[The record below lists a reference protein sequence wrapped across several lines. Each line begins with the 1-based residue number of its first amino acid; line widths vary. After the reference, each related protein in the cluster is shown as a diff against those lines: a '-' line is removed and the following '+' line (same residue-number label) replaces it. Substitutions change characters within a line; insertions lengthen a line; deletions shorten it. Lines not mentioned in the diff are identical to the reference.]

1 MFCELI
7 ASPNDY
13 SPLFLKC
20 FQCNMKGH
28 IAIDC
33 KYFNMIK
40 GNLLNEEI
48 KTNNNQALRKEMIYN
63 WTEDKIQ

>member
-1 MFCELI
+1 
-7 ASPNDY
+7 
-13 SPLFLKC
+13 
-20 FQCNMKGH
+20 MKGH

-48 KTNNNQALRKEMIYN
+48 KTNNNQALRNEMIYN